1 MLLKNKSAIV
11 TGGGRGIGKEIA
23 LLLAENGA
31 DIALAD
37 VDEKTL
43 EEAVKDIIAKGVKA
57 FPFKVDVSNSSD
69 TEKLA
74 DQVFEKFGK
83 IDILVNNAGITR
95 DNLIMRMR
103 EDEWDKVIAINLKG
117 TFNCTKAVSR
127 YMIKQRSGKIVNIAS
142 VIGIVGNFGQANY
155 SASKAGVIALTKSSA
170 REFASRNI
178 NVNAVAPGF
187 IQTAMTDA
195 LKEDIRKKMLE
206 TIPLARLGTPKDV
219 ANAVLFLATDASS
232 YITGQ
237 TIVIDGGMVMQ

>member
-1 MLLKNKSAIV
+1 MQLKNKSAIV

-43 EEAVKDIIAKGVKA
+43 EETSRDITAKGVKA
-57 FPFKVDVSNSSD
+57 FSFEVDVSNSAD
-69 TEKLA
+69 TEKMA

-103 EDEWDKVIAINLKG
+103 DDEWDKVIAINLKG
-117 TFNCTKAVSR
+117 TFNCTKSVCR
-127 YMIKQRSGKIVNIAS
+127 YMIKQRSGKIINVAS
-142 VIGIVGNFGQANY
+142 IIGITGNFGQANY
-155 SASKAGVIALTKSSA
+155 SASKAGVIALTKTSA
-170 REFASRNI
+170 KEFASRNI

-195 LKEDIRKKMLE
+195 LKEDIRKKMTE
-206 TIPLARLGTPKDV
+206 NIPLARMGTPKDV
-219 ANAVLFLATDASS
+219 ANAVLFLASDSSS

-237 TIVIDGGMVMQ
+237 TIVIDGGLVMQ